1 MELHC
6 VPQMYNIE
14 NLHKLQAYCES
25 IDSSLYM
32 NNILHPDGIYNSLD
46 IVPKPIL
53 EYAVQHI
60 KKDNN
65 SKVLINYL
73 NQLLTADTQ
82 QSESRLK
89 QMYSMVTAVDKVR
102 KQQYNEYL
110 EPLTVRFIEQSG
122 ATVV

>member
-1 MELHC
+1 
-6 VPQMYNIE
+6 MYNIE